1 MFFLKKLLTL
11 LRTNLSSL
19 KSSMLNLIRK
29 LHVYS
34 STFFAKILLLFPLND
49 QTKSALVEGFNN
61 HPLKD
66 TRSHSPMKLAYPV
79 APGVTDM
86 RYSSF
91 ALDKFM
97 QRILSLRYFYAI
109 TNYVRDLL

>member
-1 MFFLKKLLTL
+1 
-11 LRTNLSSL
+11 
-19 KSSMLNLIRK
+19 
-29 LHVYS
+29 
-34 STFFAKILLLFPLND
+34 
-49 QTKSALVEGFNN
+49 
-61 HPLKD
+61 
-66 TRSHSPMKLAYPV
+66 MKLAYPV